1 MDHRWGHR
9 ASAYLRVEVLPNSQ
23 PARMGRLKDV
33 SISGAYVSTTAPPP
47 LLARVRIIWR
57 STAGIE
63 PVGLE
68 GYVVRTTSDGFA
80 IEWME
85 VAPPGMEALTRALL
99 ERLNMDGEEPIP
111 ASAQRAELQASRSLE
126 RCGTKRR
133 RA

>member
-1 MDHRWGHR
+1 
-9 ASAYLRVEVLPNSQ
+9 
-23 PARMGRLKDV
+23 MGRLKDV